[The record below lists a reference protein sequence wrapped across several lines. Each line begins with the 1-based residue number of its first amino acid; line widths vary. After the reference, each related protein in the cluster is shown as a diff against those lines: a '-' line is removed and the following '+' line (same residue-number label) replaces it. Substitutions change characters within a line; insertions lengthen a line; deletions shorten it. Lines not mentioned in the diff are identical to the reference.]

1 MSSPEKQT
9 TTKPAAT
16 AFEQIIT
23 DPILTLA
30 FFEYCCGQYVVPE
43 TYPKNAEQ
51 AVIQDARKHLTTY
64 GCTVTESDKLQS
76 KLVSSWVL
84 ALMAEQAT
92 VLKMEPT
99 DMNRL
104 NSLGNVLKTI
114 RAPMV
119 ADVDLYLGLAN
130 EFQDRLASKARFPG
144 MFKMNG
150 GDKTQLPIQALF
162 HAITVRYL

>member
-1 MSSPEKQT
+1 MSSPEKQA

-30 FFEYCCGQYVVPE
+30 FFEYCCGKYVAAG
-43 TYPKNAEQ
+43 TYPEESKSL
-51 AVIQDARKHLTTY
+51 VLVLARKHLTTY
-64 GCTVTESDKLQS
+64 RWTVPESDELQS

-84 ALMAEQAT
+84 ALMAEQVT
-92 VLKMEPT
+92 VLNMEPT
-99 DMNRL
+99 DMNRFD
-104 NSLGNVLKTI
+104 SLGNVLKTI

-130 EFQDRLASKARFPG
+130 EFQDMLASKARFPD

-162 HAITVRYL
+162 HAIPVRSI